1 MTRHFESKSTK
12 SLVKESLAEI
22 VASCSKL
29 LFCKVTRK
37 TTQKGPTL
45 NAKFNPLH
53 LYHLKNLQDPGFIQG
68 EIQCGGVGCV
78 NFDKILFLFW
88 LQFFIMSLGPLMINK
103 KFQLDRYSPS
113 YQEIEIQSVGK
124 HPKRSN
130 ENVSIFSPNVWADA
144 FNWSFRLTYYPQAF

>member
-1 MTRHFESKSTK
+1 MSKCGHSIRVQGQF
-12 SLVKESLAEI
+12 SHVYDDIAPFVELPQLV
-22 VASCSKL
+22 V
-29 LFCKVTRK
+29 
-37 TTQKGPTL
+37 
-45 NAKFNPLH
+45 
-53 LYHLKNLQDPGFIQG
+53 
-68 EIQCGGVGCV
+68 CGGVSSSAAPSEVREELLGIISFYHGNHAVGCV
-78 NFDKILFLFW
+78 NFDKILFLFR

-130 ENVSIFSPNVWADA
+130 ENVCIFSPNVWADA